1 MNPNKTFDM
10 HEINRLIMREQIP
23 GFKMLPKEKAY
34 LEEYRKALKEFHGY
48 EKEDPE
54 ESRARAERLAKIEAR
69 KAAIKNKKANKKNA
83 EQPVADLTEPN
94 EPEQPTE
101 QPIEAEQLDVTVVE
115 PIMVDQVTE
124 AEIVEDKPTE
134 EQR

>member
-48 EKEDPE
+48 EEKEDPE

-69 KAAIKNKKANKKNA
+69 KAAIKAKKTSKKNA
-83 EQPVADLTEPN
+83 ERAVGEPTEPV
-94 EPEQPTE
+94 EEKTVE
-101 QPIEAEQLDVTVVE
+101 EAEQLNPAPQLINMADVQEAEVVE
-115 PIMVDQVTE
+115 PETKE
-124 AEIVEDKPTE
+124 
-134 EQR
+134 